1 MNMYMKRRYNTIERF
16 VRKIDF
22 HSSPIGCWIWKG
34 CFGGY
39 QKLSRSYGRF
49 YVNGKNPMAHRFSFE
64 YFNKINIPDGFHID
78 HLCCNTKC
86 VNPNHFEL
94 VTERENMLRAKN
106 PLSSQA
112 HKTHCKR
119 GHPFSGKNLYI
130 GKDGH
135 RKCLACISLRT
146 KNFRKTGSYTLPG
159 TENSNHSIWREE

>member
-1 MNMYMKRRYNTIERF
+1 MKRRFNTIERF

-22 HSSPIGCWIWKG
+22 NSSPIGCWIWKG

-39 QKLSRSYGRF
+39 QKLARSYGRF
-49 YVNGKNPMAHRFSFE
+49 YLNEKNVMAHRFSFE
-64 YFNKINIPDGFHID
+64 YFNKKTIPDGFHID

-86 VNPNHFEL
+86 VNPNHLEV

-119 GHPFSGKNLYI
+119 GHLLNGKNLYV

-135 RKCLACISLRT
+135 RKCLTCIRLRT
-146 KNFRKTGSYTLPG
+146 ENFRKTGSYTLSD
-159 TENSNHSIWREE
+159 TTNSNHNIWKNI